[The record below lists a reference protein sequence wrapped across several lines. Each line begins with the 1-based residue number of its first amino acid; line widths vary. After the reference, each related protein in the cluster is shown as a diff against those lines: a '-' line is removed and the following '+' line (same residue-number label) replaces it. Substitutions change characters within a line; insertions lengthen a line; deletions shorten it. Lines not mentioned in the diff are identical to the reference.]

1 MLALLIPLAL
11 TLAPADE
18 AGWKQPPQ
26 AIVDLI
32 DARPTPG
39 VRLAPDGAK
48 MLLLDR
54 PALPS
59 LAQVSREWHGLAGL
73 RIDART
79 GGPKTDILYDAIEIR
94 DLASGTTQR
103 LAATPGAGIGGV
115 NWSHRGDRFMFT
127 EIFDDRIDLVIAD
140 AAGGKRRTLA
150 THLAPLLVAPR
161 FLSDGVSILFAHA
174 PQDRGAKPVTDALP
188 TGPSIQES
196 GGEKSPIRTWQ
207 DLLRTPDDVALFD
220 WFATVQLA
228 IVDSDGGER
237 TAFGA
242 PGVYGNV
249 DVSPDGSRVLVE
261 RLVKPYSFV
270 LPIYGF
276 AHRIEVWDRN
286 GALATVVAEIAA
298 AENVPMEGVV
308 QGPRDHRWHPTMDAT
323 LLCLEALDGGD
334 PKNEAEFRDR
344 LLAIDP
350 PFDSPPRELLRLEQ
364 RARGLAF
371 FAEPSRIAATDY
383 DRDRRWIRTRLFDV
397 GARPAIVLATLDD
410 RNSSDRYRDPGALVQ
425 DTDERGR
432 SFVRQDGDYVYR
444 RGAGAAKDGAR
455 PFLDRMAL
463 ATGATERLFHCGEGV
478 YEEVIEVLPARGDGG
493 RPDIV
498 ISAEAQEVPPE
509 FFRVDLDSGDRTQLT
524 SFGDDAPR
532 LRGIRKELIH
542 YQREDGVELSATLY
556 LPAGYD
562 ETRDG
567 KLPVFVWAY
576 PLEYTD
582 SATAGQVSG
591 SPHRFTRVGGISHL
605 MLLTQGYCVLDNATM
620 PIVGHPET
628 MNDTFVEQIVG
639 AAKAAL
645 DELERRGVGDRER
658 AAVGGHSYGAFMTAN
673 LLAHCD
679 LFVTGIARSG
689 AYNRTLTPFGF
700 QSERRTLWEAK
711 DVYAK
716 VSPFFFAD
724 RIDEPLLLIHGA
736 NDANPGTFPMQSERL
751 FQAIKGQG
759 GKARLVMLPNEDHG
773 YRARESALHCM
784 AEMVEWLDRYLKAER
799 VAGD

>member
-140 AAGGKRRTLA
+140 AASGKRRTLA

-161 FLSDGVSILFAHA
+161 FLPDGVSILFAHA

-207 DLLRTPDDVALFD
+207 DLLKTPDDVALFD
-220 WFATVQLA
+220 WFATAQLA

-237 TAFGA
+237 TVFGA
-242 PGVYGNV
+242 PGVYSGV

-276 AHRIEVWDRN
+276 AHRIEVWDRS

-397 GARPAIVLATLDD
+397 GASPAKVLATLDD
-410 RNSSDRYRDPGALVQ
+410 RNSSDRYRDPGALIH

-432 SFVRQDGDYVYR
+432 TFVRQDGDYVYR
-444 RGAGAAKDGAR
+444 RGAGAAKEGAR

-478 YEEVIEVLPARGDGG
+478 YEEVIEVLPARGDGSK
-493 RPDIV
+493 PDIV

-509 FFRVDLDSGDRTQLT
+509 FFRVDLASGDRTQLT

-542 YQREDGVELSATLY
+542 YQREDGVDLSATLY